1 MQITCNRARS
11 LSDLLC
17 LEIISGIECKRPIT
31 GNLQVTRH
39 VDILR
44 ILKRITHRITIDRLT
59 TILGNTERIVHIQRP
74 WHLKYLI
81 TVTIRLCFFYPLLS
95 NRFVTGRI
103 SFFFVGT
110 VLFLLLI
117 VILIFPEQ
125 LLPGI
130 IIECIVDGR
139 SPSLETP
146 EAAIRPFGAV
156 THYYITRLI
165 ECIGIGCEYRVHIQR
180 IVIKLLELHT
190 QTHIQVT
197 PWLLLCSHIIRKI
210 ETDFINQTDFHKR
223 VFLVT
228 VFHLQVVRHIK
239 TNRSGLFTRSC
250 TKLLTG
256 IRRVILIITVCI
268 TIIFPELPETWRAI
282 Q

>member
-1 MQITCNRARS
+1 MPAVYRSSIRYLIPLNITLSLTSLIPLQVTQDTCRSPNRKIIIAITAERRNTGRHIETMQITCNRARS

-17 LEIISGIECKRPIT
+17 LEIISGIECKRPII
-31 GNLQVTRH
+31 GNFQVTRH

-59 TILGNTERIVHIQRP
+59 AILGNTERIVHIQRP

-103 SFFFVGT
+103 SFFFVDT

-139 SPSLETP
+139 SHPWK
-146 EAAIRPFGAV
+146 RP
-156 THYYITRLI
+156 
-165 ECIGIGCEYRVHIQR
+165 
-180 IVIKLLELHT
+180 
-190 QTHIQVT
+190 
-197 PWLLLCSHIIRKI
+197 
-210 ETDFINQTDFHKR
+210 KR
-223 VFLVT
+223 
-228 VFHLQVVRHIK
+228 
-239 TNRSGLFTRSC
+239 
-250 TKLLTG
+250 
-256 IRRVILIITVCI
+256 
-268 TIIFPELPETWRAI
+268 P
-282 Q
+282 